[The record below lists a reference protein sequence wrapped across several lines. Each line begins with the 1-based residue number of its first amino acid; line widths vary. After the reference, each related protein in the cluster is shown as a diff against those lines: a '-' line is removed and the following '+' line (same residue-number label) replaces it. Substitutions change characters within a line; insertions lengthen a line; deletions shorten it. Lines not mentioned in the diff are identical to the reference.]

1 MTTAL
6 RANAAAAEAVEGLA
20 WSALTAVSLRMV
32 NKPCIPRSD
41 RAAVRNMRLGTFHT
55 AYSVSST
62 AIDDWHLLDGAWA
75 RVPDV
80 AIRHGLDP
88 NALIQGLDDYVR
100 ALIAHGRLPFHG
112 DGARLIA
119 MLAV

>member
-6 RANAAAAEAVEGLA
+6 RTDAAAEAVEGLA
-20 WSALTAVSLRMV
+20 WAALTAVSLRMRL
-32 NKPCIPRSD
+32 KPCVPRPE
-41 RAAVRNMRLGTFHT
+41 RGAAREMRLGTLHT
-55 AYSVSST
+55 VYPVNAS

-80 AIRHGLDP
+80 AHRHGLNP
-88 NALIQGLDDYVR
+88 SALVRGIDDYVR
-100 ALIAHGRLPFHG
+100 ALIVHGRLPVHG

-119 MLAV
+119 MLGT